1 MEPTF
6 FHILSVAVED
16 AQLPLL
22 HLQRRCLD
30 RAVGGAQTVGAGR
43 YSRRRERD
51 GPGMNAP
58 NTALQIGFLLDR
70 RYHWLRGEM
79 DTTKEPAL
87 IALASVLNGH
97 GVAWTIIGGIAAQVH
112 LEEPRTTLDIDVA
125 ILTASDLP
133 IADLQAAGFRHGSS
147 HAHSDNW
154 TGPGDVPVQFSADPA
169 WRAAISRASQVV
181 LGDATLP
188 VLAPADLLRAKLVA
202 ARDPGRRRSKRL
214 RDVADALALVEQMP
228 ILVEEL
234 SEDEQAWLD
243 GL

>member
-1 MEPTF
+1 
-6 FHILSVAVED
+6 
-16 AQLPLL
+16 
-22 HLQRRCLD
+22 
-30 RAVGGAQTVGAGR
+30 
-43 YSRRRERD
+43 
-51 GPGMNAP
+51 MNAP
-58 NTALQIGFLLDR
+58 NSALQIGFLLDR

-87 IALASVLNGH
+87 IALARVLNGH
-97 GVAWTIIGGIAAQVH
+97 GVPWTIIGGIAAQMH
-112 LEEPRTTLDIDVA
+112 LEEPRTTLDIAVA
-125 ILTASDLP
+125 ILSQSDLP
-133 IADLQAAGFRHGSS
+133 IAALQAAGFRHGAT

-154 TGPGDVPVQFSADPA
+154 TGPGDVPVQFSADLL

-202 ARDPGRRRSKRL
+202 ARDPSRRRSKRL

-228 ILVEEL
+228 ILIEEL
-234 SEDEQAWLD
+234 SEDERAWLD